1 MISVYLLLDSYRF
14 LECQIILL
22 VSVFSENPQQHEE
35 QVNEVKV

>member
-1 MISVYLLLDSYRF
+1 MLPKLVRLFAYRF

-22 VSVFSENPQQHEE
+22 VSVVSENPQQHEE